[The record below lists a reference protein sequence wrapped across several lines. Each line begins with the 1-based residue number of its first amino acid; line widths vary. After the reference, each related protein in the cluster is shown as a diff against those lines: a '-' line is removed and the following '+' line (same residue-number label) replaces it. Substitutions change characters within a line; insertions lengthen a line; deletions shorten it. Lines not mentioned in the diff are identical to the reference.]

1 MLKIL
6 VPVDGSE
13 CAVRAVRE
21 AIKVANDSKGAQL
34 HLLNVQLPLISG
46 HAKMFL
52 RHNVLEH
59 GHTFHAQAEG
69 EAALAT
75 VLPVVAESGIPFE
88 SEMRTGQ
95 YGETIANYAKE
106 KQCDRI
112 VMGTRGLGA
121 VGGLLLGSVARK
133 VIHLADVPIT
143 LVK

>member
-52 RHNVLEH
+52 RHNELQSYY
-59 GHTFHAQAEG
+59 QAEG